1 MRTFL
6 SHQCNSR
13 IASFPSLN
21 ACKSWSHNVL
31 VIDCSLSVLN
41 IEKTLVVTVKQ
52 RVMAEAAIGGN
63 SNTIDDQLTTV
74 FSLYLSSLPEEK

>member
-1 MRTFL
+1 
-6 SHQCNSR
+6 
-13 IASFPSLN
+13 
-21 ACKSWSHNVL
+21 
-31 VIDCSLSVLN
+31 
-41 IEKTLVVTVKQ
+41 VVTVKQ